1 MLRQPHT
8 FIFCKKQILAQ
19 STSPISSLE
28 VNFLVKIYGKDGRE
42 EKFDSKDV
50 EKDLKAAGLPER
62 LAEEVAER
70 IEDRVEDGW
79 TFDKVRQET
88 DIELRRLQE
97 DIDRAYTS
105 YKQSS
110 SMSAYNVGEQRSAHE
125 AEYGPR
131 DQPRHESKVEFRNVE
146 E

>member
-1 MLRQPHT
+1 MLTITQLY
-8 FIFCKKQILAQ
+8 FFQ
-19 STSPISSLE
+19 SAKISPNQCPNLLDGGE
-28 VNFLVKIYGKDGRE
+28 FLVKIYDKDGRE
-42 EKFDSKDV
+42 EKFDSKNV
-50 EKDLKAAGLPER
+50 ERELKAAGLPER

-70 IEDRVEDGW
+70 VEDRVEDGW
-79 TFDKVRQET
+79 TVDKVRQET
-88 DIELRRLQE
+88 NIELRRLQE

>member
-1 MLRQPHT
+1 
-8 FIFCKKQILAQ
+8 
-19 STSPISSLE
+19 